1 VDAARKPVKRRLR
14 EYLEAAHPAAIDE
27 EVWKGLLARLAPVS
41 ESYLRDLLRAT
52 GLPFEQPWAGVNQ
65 HSFEDLDR
73 SLREL
78 GRVYGQTAAAGDRQ
92 RARYIRRL
100 VIGARERAR
109 FAARNPRTVPEKKNR
124 KEEMAAWML
133 VWLENPEVFPAWADA
148 RRRVLNETE
157 SAGENRGPVI
167 S

>member
-14 EYLEAAHPAAIDE
+14 EYLETERPAAISE
-27 EVWKGLLARLAPVS
+27 EIWKDLLARMAPVS
-41 ESYLRDLLRAT
+41 ESYLRDLVRAT

-65 HSFEDLDR
+65 HSFEDLER

-78 GRVYGQTAAAGDRQ
+78 GQVYAQAAAANDRL

-100 VIGARERAR
+100 VIGAKERAK
-109 FAARNPRTVPEKKNR
+109 FAARNPRTPPEKKDR

-133 VWLENPEVFPAWADA
+133 VWLENPEVFPVWVEA
-148 RRRVLNETE
+148 RKRILNEPR
-157 SAGENRGPVI
+157 SGG
-167 S
+167 

>member
-14 EYLEAAHPAAIDE
+14 EYLEAERPSAITE
-27 EVWKGLLARLAPVS
+27 AVWKGLLERLAPVS
-41 ESYLRDLLRAT
+41 ESYLRDLLRST

-65 HSFEDLDR
+65 QSFEDLER
-73 SLREL
+73 SLMEL
-78 GRVYGQTAAAGDRQ
+78 GQVYAQAAAAGDRL

-100 VIGARERAR
+100 VIGAKDRAR
-109 FAARNPRTVPEKKNR
+109 FAALHPRTTPEKKSR

-133 VWLENPEVFPAWADA
+133 VWLENPEIFPAWVAA
-148 RRRVLNETE
+148 RKRVLNETE
-157 SAGENRGPVI
+157 SG

>member
-1 VDAARKPVKRRLR
+1 MDAARKPVKRRLR
-14 EYLEAAHPAAIDE
+14 EYLEAERPAAINE

-65 HSFEDLDR
+65 HSFEDLER

-78 GRVYGQTAAAGDRQ
+78 AQVYAQAAAAGDRQ

-100 VIGARERAR
+100 VIGA
-109 FAARNPRTVPEKKNR
+109 KG
-124 KEEMAAWML
+124 
-133 VWLENPEVFPAWADA
+133 A
-148 RRRVLNETE
+148 RRVRGAP
-157 SAGENRGPVI
+157 SAHAAGEERSQRGDGRVDACVAGEPGDLPRLGGSSQTHPERVAAPRLKI
-167 S
+167 GGP